1 MSHCLIYLFFW
12 LLNQPVSAPKQQ
24 IDALNQMPYEQKVA
38 QAALLDKKFLDN
50 AKRAH
55 QLGYFLGEA
64 ESYSH
69 LSLIYYTQGKYALD
83 VQYSLKA
90 IALYEKLK
98 QKEKL
103 ALAYG
108 ELGYRMKRRDMKSAL
123 YYMQKAKRIAEQ
135 GHFTQPLLSIYNN
148 YGVLKEM
155 QQSLDSALYFYQKGL
170 RLKESIR
177 DSVGLPYSLN
187 NIAGVYL
194 LRGEFTQAKPLF
206 ERALDIRMRRDDRA
220 GIMESY
226 SCFGDFY
233 LMQNKPQEAVGW
245 YQKSLSEAQK
255 QGYID
260 FIQKSHKAIS
270 ECFEMM
276 GNSVL
281 ALKHYKAYNQ
291 YKDSLVNTQTNDKI
305 AELEVRFQTNEK
317 EKEIIQHKNELLE
330 KNIEVRNA
338 RYQMAGLGLVALFV
352 SLLGY
357 LFYRQQKLRIRQQ
370 HQEFELKT
378 AMAQIETQNKLQ
390 EQRLNISRDLHDNIG
405 AQLTFIIS
413 SVDNLKYAF
422 DIQNPKLS
430 GKLDNIGA
438 FTQSTIV
445 ELRDTI
451 WAMNAHDL
459 TFEDLRARMM
469 NFIEKAQTAQ
479 EQTQIIFDIDP
490 ALDSIVLSSVLGMN
504 VYRTMQE
511 AVNNSLKYAR
521 ASQIYIQVQKTENG
535 FSMNIQDNGCG
546 FDPEQV
552 VRGHGLQNMQ
562 QRIEQIGGQWSID
575 SHIQKGT
582 RISLLIHL

>member
-1 MSHCLIYLFFW
+1 MISWFTYIVFW
-12 LLNQPVSAPKQQ
+12 MFAQPNVNPKQS

-38 QAALLDKKFLDN
+38 KATMLDKKFLEN
-50 AKRAH
+50 AQSAH
-55 QLGYFLGEA
+55 RIGYSLGEA
-64 ESYSH
+64 ESYSN

-123 YYMQKAKRIAEQ
+123 YYMQKGKRIAEQ
-135 GHFTQPLLSIYNN
+135 GSFTQPLLSIYNN

-170 RLKESIR
+170 VLKESIH

-194 LRGEFTQAKPLF
+194 LKGEFTQAEPLF
-206 ERALDIRMRRDDRA
+206 KRALDIRIRRKDYA
-220 GIMESY
+220 GMMESY
-226 SCFGDFY
+226 ACYGDFY
-233 LMQNKPQEAVGW
+233 SMQNKPKQAVGW
-245 YQKSLSEAQK
+245 YQKSLLEAQK

-270 ECFEMM
+270 ECYESL
-276 GNSVL
+276 GNSTL
-281 ALKHYKAYNQ
+281 ALQHYQAYSQ
-291 YKDSLVNTQTNDKI
+291 FKDSLVNTQTNDKI
-305 AELEVRFQTNEK
+305 AEEVRFQTNEK
-317 EKEIIQHKNELLE
+317 EKELVLHKNELLE

-338 RYQMAGLGLVALFV
+338 RYQIAGLGLVALFV

-357 LFYRQQKLRIRQQ
+357 LLYRQQKLRIRQQ
-370 HQEFELKT
+370 QQEFELKT
-378 AMAQIETQNKLQ
+378 AIARIETQNQLQ
-390 EQRLNISRDLHDNIG
+390 EQRLDISRDLHDNIG

-413 SVDNLKYAF
+413 SVDNLKYGF

-430 GKLDNIGA
+430 GKLDNISA
-438 FTQSTIV
+438 FTKSTII

-451 WAMNAHDL
+451 WAMNANNL

-469 NFIEKAQTAQ
+469 NFIEKAQSAQ
-479 EQTQIIFDIDP
+479 EQTRIIFDIDSD
-490 ALDSIVLSSVLGMN
+490 LDKIVLSSVVGMN

-511 AVNNSLKYAR
+511 AVNNALKYAR
-521 ASQIYIQVQKTENG
+521 ASQINIEVKKAENG
-535 FSMNIQDNGCG
+535 FVMNIQDNGCG
-546 FDPEQV
+546 FDLDQV
-552 VRGHGLQNMQ
+552 IKGNGLHNMQ
-562 QRIEQIGGQWSID
+562 NRIDGIGGVFSLR
-575 SHIQKGT
+575 SAAYRGT
-582 RISLLIHL
+582 EISLLIHL